1 MSTRRRWIV
10 TVTMLLGSIAVRAVQ
25 AAQEQRGPAQPASVT
40 LIIEGMT

>member
-10 TVTMLLGSIAVRAVQ
+10 TVTGLLGASAVRAVR
-25 AAQEQRGPAQPASVT
+25 AAQGQRGPAQPASVT